1 MGGGSCEDGCEFVSP
16 RTVVLVGKTGNGKSA
31 TGNSLLGMKC
41 LLSKRSSSG
50 VTVSSELQTTTLR
63 DGQMLNVIDTP
74 GLFDPS
80 LDFEFIGKEIVR
92 CISMAQDGIDAFLV
106 VVSTFS
112 RFSVEER
119 VALSGLQTLF
129 GRKIY
134 DYMILVFTGG
144 DELEDDNQTLE
155 EFLCGSPESL
165 KVVY

>member
-1 MGGGSCEDGCEFVSP
+1 MYLSYFSCFYGFVS
-16 RTVVLVGKTGNGKSA
+16 TAKTDII
-31 TGNSLLGMKC
+31 L
-41 LLSKRSSSG
+41 
-50 VTVSSELQTTTLR
+50 
-63 DGQMLNVIDTP
+63 
-74 GLFDPS
+74 GLFDTS

-92 CISMAQDGIDAFLV
+92 CISMAPDGIDAFLV

-112 RFSVEER
+112 RFSEEER

-144 DELEDDNQTLE
+144 DELEDDTQTLE